1 MASDLTCRRLGTKV
15 TSIPGR
21 TLPPDP
27 ELILCHNTDDGSS
40 IFQPNVKT
48 GCGGHV
54 DQTHHNQNVEVT
66 WNRFKSLANP
76 FLASVQTRLGLSD
89 YKLILDN
96 TTTTPD
102 LVDRNI
108 VYAKIFLKPAKAI
121 EYIALD
127 FVITNQ
133 GAAFED

>member
-1 MASDLTCRRLGTKV
+1 MIFVKKQ
-15 TSIPGR
+15 I
-21 TLPPDP
+21 
-27 ELILCHNTDDGSS
+27 S
-40 IFQPNVKT
+40 IFANSILF
-48 GCGGHV
+48 
-54 DQTHHNQNVEVT
+54 DQNVEVT
-66 WNRFKSLANP
+66 WNRVKSLANP

-89 YKLILDN
+89 YRLILDKS
-96 TTTTPD
+96 TTTPD